1 MLSLRESLIEL
12 RVELVKD
19 VGYATTRDQ
28 HIRALQH
35 IAHLD
40 QIISDLDAE

>member
-12 RVELVKD
+12 RVELAKD
-19 VGYATTRDQ
+19 IGHATTREQ

-35 IAHLD
+35 IAQLD
-40 QIISDLDAE
+40 GIIHQLDAE